1 MSLGGGEARCRN
13 FLREAVDHFTRVDF
27 ESGAEAVAFG
37 VVNDE
42 RHCPYIVGCGE
53 ISWGVGPVSVMTAI
67 FCSFM
72 GCSLLCAMLLS
83 EAFREAGWC
92 FASVNF
98 LV

>member
-1 MSLGGGEARCRN
+1 MTSATVLTSWA
-13 FLREAVDHFTRVDF
+13 AAKSD
-27 ESGAEAVAFG
+27 G
-37 VVNDE
+37 VS
-42 RHCPYIVGCGE
+42 I
-53 ISWGVGPVSVMTAI
+53 PVSVITAI
-67 FCSFM
+67 FCSFR